1 MRSRQ
6 RGYLVAGAIS
16 GLLLPVVLA
25 VVLAAQRCRPDVALW
40 LSYLPFIAD
49 CFDTARPEG
58 LSDERIRQVIRVQ
71 TAQEAEKARQ
81 QLVAYIWG
89 QSELPYNRLP
99 TRVVE
104 GFADDVL
111 ARFFN
116 LSRIDVLVMDL
127 EFGFVARAHYLVPT
141 DANGRLAIYQEGHDG
156 SFRDHARATLEALL
170 ADGFAVLAL
179 DMPMRGLNSWPTSID
194 VPEIGP
200 VQFGSDSHWNLA
212 LLEGAGFAPVRLFL
226 DPILRG
232 LNYLEQHYGRRPTIM
247 LGISGGGWTT
257 TVYAALDVRI
267 GRSYPVAGTLPFFL
281 RQPHPGSGKF
291 TSDGDYEQRVTE
303 LYRRASYL
311 DLYVLGSI
319 GHGRRQL
326 QITNKY
332 DPCCF
337 FGDGAK
343 LYAPAVAEA
352 VAATGLGGD
361 YRLAIDDTHARHAIS
376 PYALDLIMAD
386 ATSP

>member
-1 MRSRQ
+1 MWSRQ
-6 RGYLVAGAIS
+6 RGYLVAGAAL
-16 GLLLPVVLA
+16 GLLLPVLLA
-25 VVLAAQRCRPDVALW
+25 VILTTLRCRPDVALW
-40 LSYLPFIAD
+40 LAYLPFAAN

-58 LSDERIRQVIRVQ
+58 LSDERIGQVIRVR
-71 TAQEAEKARQ
+71 TAQAAETARQ
-81 QLVAYIWG
+81 QLVAYVWE
-89 QSELPYNRLP
+89 QAELPYDRLP
-99 TRVVE
+99 TRVDK
-104 GFADDVL
+104 GFADD
-111 ARFFN
+111 AFAESPN

-127 EFGFVARAHYLVPT
+127 DFGFVARAHYLVPT
-141 DANGRLAIYQEGHDG
+141 TANGRLAIYQEGHDG
-156 SFRDHARATLEALL
+156 SFRDHARATLEAFL
-170 ADGFAVLAL
+170 AAGFAVLAL
-179 DMPMRGLNSWPTSID
+179 DMPMRGLNSWPTLID

-200 VQFGSDSHWNLA
+200 VPFGSDSHWNLA
-212 LLEGAGFAPVRLFL
+212 LLESADFAPVRLFL

-257 TVYAALDVRI
+257 TVYAALDMRI
-267 GRSYPVAGTLPFFL
+267 TRSYPVAGTLPFFL
-281 RQPHPGSGKF
+281 RQPHPGSGRF
-291 TSDGDYEQRVTE
+291 TSDGDYEQRVAE

-319 GHGRRQL
+319 GDGRKQL

-343 LYAPAVAEA
+343 FYTSAVAEA

-361 YRLAIDDTHARHAIS
+361 YRLVVDDTHARHAIS
-376 PYALDLIMAD
+376 PHALDLIMAD
-386 ATSP
+386 ATPP